1 LRETYVKHS
10 KQRDD
15 KRLFKMFNKYVNESS
30 ESTIDMFS
38 FTRCFSNLHDE
49 FNKCTSKAQSFM

>member
-1 LRETYVKHS
+1 
-10 KQRDD
+10 
-15 KRLFKMFNKYVNESS
+15 MFNKYVNESS